1 MIPIARRKP
10 SVKFR
15 ALLWCSVALAIC
27 VATPARAAWT
37 LVWADEFEQANGTSP
52 DSTKWA
58 FDIGTGNNG
67 WGNNQQEYNTAR
79 TNNARIQDG
88 HLVIEAKQENYMG
101 RSYTSARMLTKGKAA
116 WTYGRMEARIK
127 IPRGQGIWPAFWTL
141 GTNIDGPGGVGW
153 PACGEIDILENIGKT
168 NNNEQGK
175 IYGTIHGPLQNGNP
189 YNGGAGVGSSYTLP
203 GGAKYADDFHIFAI
217 EWTTNQIKWY
227 MDEQQYFTAT
237 PNSLPSGGTWP
248 FTQPQFILLNVAVG
262 GNWPGYPSNYTV
274 FPQQMLVDYV
284 RVYSF
289 SNAPVAPPTPP
300 TTSGVLSNGGFES
313 GLLAPWVG
321 KDFANANPSGGV
333 ITDTNELVWN
343 PVINAVNTQNIKS
356 PAFGRY
362 ACKIYGNYNNEPN
375 APGIYQDVDALPGS
389 LWTASIKARS
399 QNTDHIR
406 DRNQAVVEVSF
417 LDATSTVLAK
427 YASQVFT
434 TNTPINTWITMAV
447 TNRIVP
453 AGGTTNLMRAP
464 PGTYRLRFEVTFSQ
478 PLYDWGSIYF
488 DDAQLQEVAVT
499 RPLLDALPDG
509 AGNIQISFA
518 TQQGVSYQVQYKDQ
532 ISDATWTPLET
543 IAGDGT
549 AKTVSYPATAP
560 LRFYSVQA
568 L

>member
-1 MIPIARRKP
+1 MIPIVCRKS
-10 SVKFR
+10 SVKFHPW
-15 ALLWCSVALAIC
+15 LWCSVAL
-27 VATPARAAWT
+27 VLSLATPARAAWT

-52 DSTKWA
+52 DSSKWG
-58 FDIGTGNNG
+58 FDVGGG
-67 WGNNQQEYNTAR
+67 GFGNNQQEYNTAR

-116 WTYGRMEARIK
+116 WTYGRIEARIK

-141 GTNIDGPGGVGW
+141 GTNIDGAGGVGW
-153 PACGEIDILENIGKT
+153 PACGEIDIMENIGKT

-175 IYGTIHGPLQNGNP
+175 IYGTIHGPAQGGGP

-227 MDEQQYFTAT
+227 MDDQQYFTAT
-237 PNSLPSGGTWP
+237 PNSLPAGGTWP
-248 FTQPQFILLNVAVG
+248 FTKPQFILLNVAVG

-289 SNAPVAPPTPP
+289 SNAPAIPP

-321 KDFANANPSGGV
+321 KDFGNANPSGGV
-333 ITDTNELVWN
+333 IVDTNGLVWN
-343 PVINAVNTQNIKS
+343 PVTGAVNTQNIKN
-356 PAFGRY
+356 PANGMY
-362 ACKIYGNYNNEPN
+362 ACKVYGNYTGGPN
-375 APGIYQDVDALPGS
+375 SPGFYQDVDALPGS

-406 DRNQAVVEVSF
+406 DLNQSVVEVSF
-417 LDATSTVLAK
+417 FDLTSTLVAK

-434 TNTPINTWITMAV
+434 TNTPINTWVTMAV
-447 TNRIVP
+447 TNRTFP
-453 AGGTTNLMRAP
+453 TPGTTNLMRAP
-464 PGTYRLRFEVTFSQ
+464 PGTARLRFEVTFSQ
-478 PLYDWGSIYF
+478 AVYDWGSIYY

-499 RPLLDALPDG
+499 RPLLNAFWDG
-509 AGNIQISFA
+509 ANIQISFA
-518 TQQGVSYQVQYKDQ
+518 TQQGVSYQVQYKNQ
-532 ISDATWTPLET
+532 ISDATWTPLQT

-549 AKTVSYPATAP
+549 TKTVLYPATAP
-560 LRFYSVQA
+560 WRFYSVQV